1 MVSASL
7 AKDQLDAWGWRIPFV
22 VGLLWVPAGL
32 YLRRVMWEN
41 PHAQRVVALQCRGA
55 LLKQNAGLIALSVS
69 VVLGSTVS
77 TYVTLYMI
85 TYALTTL
92 HMAATGSV
100 AATDAQVYGDCLKGC
115 K

>member
-7 AKDQLDAWGWRIPFV
+7 TKDQLDAWGWRIPFV
-22 VGLLWVPAGL
+22 VGLLLVPAGL
-32 YLRRVMWEN
+32 YLRRVMSET

-85 TYALTTL
+85 TYALTML
-92 HMAATGSV
+92 HMAPTYRWPRQMHRCMAT
-100 AATDAQVYGDCLKGC
+100 A
-115 K
+115 